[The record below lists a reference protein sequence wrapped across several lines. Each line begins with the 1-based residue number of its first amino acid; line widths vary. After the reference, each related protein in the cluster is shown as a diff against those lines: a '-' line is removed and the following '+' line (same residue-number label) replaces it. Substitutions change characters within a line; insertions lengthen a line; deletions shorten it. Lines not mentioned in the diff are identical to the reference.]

1 VPPAVRSL
9 IVMHRQTMA
18 AVAFGVFTLT
28 EVLISPALSGPV
40 RLNVLCVIAMT
51 APLAFLRVSPVPAAA
66 VALTAATVHTVA
78 LTPATNLLSY
88 LVLLALI
95 ACATAVWAR
104 SATAAAVALALCLTQ
119 PLIALVLLTGDPW
132 EDLLFW
138 LPFTLSCWLA
148 GSMLRIRAQ
157 ATADRAR
164 EQLAQAE
171 RERLAAEAER
181 ARVARELHDIVAHAV
196 SLATIQAQVARE
208 ALPAG
213 ADDSFAALR
222 ALERTCRA
230 ALEDLRRMLGVLRG
244 PDATREPQPG
254 LDDLQALAESARSSG
269 RAIELHVDPA
279 AHAGIAAGA
288 ALTVHRIVQEG
299 LTNALRHA
307 PGAAV
312 EIVVDRQGHD
322 LVVEVRNGPGAGGE
336 DTVAESAGT
345 GLAGMRERV
354 GLWDGR
360 MDAGPSADGGWAL
373 VARFPA
379 GGAVA
384 V

>member
-1 VPPAVRSL
+1 MPPAVRSL
-9 IVMHRQTMA
+9 IVTRRDTLA
-18 AVAFGVFTLT
+18 AVAFGALALT
-28 EVLISPALSGPV
+28 EVLTSPALHGPV
-40 RLNVLCVIAMT
+40 RSNALCVLAMA
-51 APLAFLRVSPVPAAA
+51 APLAFLRVAPLPAAA
-66 VALTAATVHTVA
+66 VALTAAAVQTAT

-95 ACATAVWAR
+95 ACGTAVWAR
-104 SATAAAVALALCLTQ
+104 SATAAAVALALCLAH

-132 EDLLFW
+132 GDLLFW
-138 LPFTLSCWLA
+138 APFTLSCWLA

-157 ATADRAR
+157 ATARRAR

-208 ALPAG
+208 ALPPG
-213 ADDSFAALR
+213 ADDSFAALQ

-230 ALEDLRRMLGVLRG
+230 ALEELRRMLGVLRG
-244 PDATREPQPG
+244 PDATRAPQPG
-254 LDDLQALAESARSSG
+254 LDDLHALTEAARSTG
-269 RAIELHVDPA
+269 RAIELRVDPA
-279 AHAGIAAGA
+279 AHAGVAAGA

-312 EIVVDRQGHD
+312 AIVVDRQGDD
-322 LVVEVRNGPGAGGE
+322 LVVEVRNGPAAGGNGA
-336 DTVAESAGT
+336 VAASAGT

-360 MDAGPSADGGWAL
+360 MDAGPSPDGGWML
-373 VARFPA
+373 VARLPA
-379 GGAVA
+379 GDAVA
-384 V
+384 A